1 MPRRQFGSSV
11 YLICALT
18 ALLTRAVVVSA
29 ASPSAV
35 VELFGGE
42 RFSGTLEDST
52 ISIQSRFGRIDVP
65 TEMVSTLVCQAPP
78 MVRQALTLQEGDVL
92 VGRVLAKSLHLHS
105 ADGGEMEL
113 PVGQIGR
120 ITMTG
125 LSEQVSPT
133 TGPAA
138 KGRAE
143 GCGGWT

>member
-125 LSEQVSPT
+125 LSTSTITYGQTNTSV
-133 TGPAA
+133 
-138 KGRAE
+138 R
-143 GCGGWT
+143 